1 MSVTTEQLKTILSER
16 ILVIDGAMGTMIQR
30 HNLTENDFRNERF
43 KDYPHDLKGNNDLLS
58 ITQPEII
65 KGIHRAYFNAGAD
78 IVETNTFNANI
89 ISQADYHLQDL
100 AYELNY
106 ESAKIA
112 KEVADEFNRMGKS
125 KPRFVA
131 GALGPTN
138 KTLSLSPNVND
149 PGYRAVTFDEVANAY
164 YHAAKGLVDGG
175 ADIILIET
183 IFDTLNAK
191 AAILGVEKLITEK
204 SLDIPVMISGTIVDQ
219 SGRTLSGQ
227 TVEAFYISVSH
238 TKNLFSVGLNCALG
252 AKQMRPFVEDL
263 SNVSDKFLSVY
274 PNAGLPNEMGGYD
287 ETPQTMAGVLED
299 FLKRGFVNIVG
310 GCCGT
315 TPDHIREI
323 NGIVKNYEPRIL
335 KQQEP
340 YLRLS
345 GLEPVIQR
353 PDSNFMNIG
362 ERTNVTGSKKFA
374 RLIKDNKYDEA
385 LSVARDQV
393 EGGAQVLDV
402 NMDEGML
409 DSEAVM
415 SKFLNLLEAEPDI
428 AKLPIMIDSSKWSV
442 IEAGLKCLQGKGIVN
457 SISLKEGEEAFKEQA
472 RKVLSYGAAVIVMAF
487 DEKGQADTF
496 KRRIEICKRAYD
508 ILTKQIGFPPQD
520 IIFDPNILAIATG
533 IEEHNNYAVD
543 YIDATRWIKQN
554 LPFAKVSG
562 GVSNLSFSFRGN
574 DVVREAM
581 HSAFLF
587 HAIKAG
593 MDMGIVNAGQL
604 EVYEEIPKEL
614 LEKVEDVILN
624 RRQDAT
630 ERLIEFAESIKKK
643 DKSED
648 KKDEWRNLSVEERLK
663 HALIKGITDF
673 IDEDIEE
680 VRLKYPQP
688 IEVIEGP
695 LMAGMNVVGDLFGAG
710 KMFLPQVVKSARVMK
725 KAVAILEPFIKKA
738 HPPAPSLKEG
748 EQMNFK
754 WATADPSLYSKL
766 KDYANKHRDN
776 PTKAELII
784 WEFLKSKQLENFKFR
799 RQHIIGQYIAD
810 FVCLDRMLVIELDGK
825 IHQLPDNQESDELR
839 TLWLESK
846 GFKVIRFT
854 NKQVT
859 TDSEKVINEIIEMVS
874 KQKSHKLSEYESD
887 QKVSPLGGDLEGA
900 WAGSG
905 SKRVLLATVKGDVHD
920 IGKNIVGVVLGCNN
934 YNVIDLGV
942 MVHTEK
948 ILQSAI
954 AEKVDVIGLSGL
966 ITPSLDEM
974 VHVAKEME
982 RRGMNLP
989 LLIGGAT
996 TSRIHTAVKIEPN
1009 YSGAVIHVLDAS
1021 RSVPVV
1027 SNLLNENKDE
1037 REKFIQSYRNEY
1049 SQLREDY
1056 AKKKS
1061 DKNYITLERAR
1072 ENRLKI
1078 DWVKTVIKK
1087 PNKSGIT
1094 TLKNYPLTTL
1104 RKSIDWTP
1112 FFITWELK
1120 GKYPSI
1126 FDDENIGTEAKKLFD
1141 DANKLLDIVI
1151 KEKLLT
1157 ANGVVGLFPANCVGI
1172 DDIEIY
1178 TDESRNGVKRV
1189 LHTIRQQIQKSKDEP
1204 NIALADFIA
1213 PKETGVKDYIGM
1225 FAVTAGI
1232 GIEKLVEQFEKEHDD
1247 YSSIMIKAIADRL
1260 AEAFAE
1266 HLHELVRKEYWG
1278 YTSNENFSNEDLIKE
1293 KYIGIRPAPGYP
1305 AQPDHTE
1312 KSIIFSL
1319 LDTEKITGI
1328 RLTES
1333 MAMYPAASVSGLY
1346 FSHPSSK
1353 YFTVGKISKD
1363 QVLDYHRR
1371 KGMSVEEI
1379 ERWLSPILNY

>member
-1 MSVTTEQLKTILSER
+1 MKTTVTDFKKILTEK

-30 HNLTENDFRNERF
+30 HKLTEKDFRGERF

-58 ITQPEII
+58 ITRPEVI
-65 KGIHRAYFNAGAD
+65 KGIHREYFAAGAD
-78 IVETNTFNANI
+78 IVETNTFNANS
-89 ISQADYHLQDL
+89 ISQADYQLQDL
-100 AYELNY
+100 AYEMNF

-112 KEVADEFNRMGKS
+112 KEVANEFNKKDSS

-149 PGYRAVTFDEVANAY
+149 PGYRAVTFDEISKAY
-164 YHAAKGLVDGG
+164 YEAAKGLVDGG

-191 AAILGVEKLITEK
+191 AAIYGVEKLLNER
-204 SLDIPVMISGTIVDQ
+204 SLAIPVMISGTIVDQ

-227 TVEAFYISVSH
+227 TVEAFLISVSH
-238 TKNLFSVGLNCALG
+238 AKNLVSVGLNCALG

-263 SNVSDKFLSVY
+263 SNASDKFLSVY

-287 ETPQTMAGVLED
+287 ETPQTMASILED
-299 FLKRGFVNIVG
+299 FLKSGFVNIVG

-323 NGIVKNYEPRIL
+323 SEIVKNHKPRVPVS
-335 KQQEP
+335 QEP

-345 GLEPVIQR
+345 GLEPVILR

-374 RLIKDNKYDEA
+374 RLIKEDKYDEA

-393 EGGAQVLDV
+393 EGGAQVLDI

-409 DSEAVM
+409 DSEACVI
-415 SKFLNLLEAEPDI
+415 KFINLLEAEPDI

-442 IEAGLKCLQGKGIVN
+442 IESGLKCLQGKGIVN
-457 SISLKEGEEAFKEQA
+457 SISLKEGERVFKEHAQ
-472 RKVLSYGAAVIVMAF
+472 KVLSYGSAVIVMAF

-496 KRRIEICKRAYD
+496 ERRIEICKRAYN
-508 ILTKQIGFPPQD
+508 ILTNEIGFPPQD

-543 YIDATRWIKQN
+543 FIEATRWIKQN
-554 LPFAKVSG
+554 LPLAKISG

-624 RRQDAT
+624 RKPDAT
-630 ERLIEFAESIKKK
+630 EKLIELAETLKKK
-643 DKSED
+643 EKTEE
-648 KKDEWRNLSVEERLK
+648 KKDEWRALPVEERLK
-663 HALIKGITDF
+663 HALIKGIVDF
-673 IDEDIEE
+673 IDEDVEE
-680 VRLKYPQP
+680 ARKKYPQP
-688 IEVIEGP
+688 LEVIEGP
-695 LMAGMNVVGDLFGAG
+695 LMSGMNVVGDLFGAG

-725 KAVAILEPFIKKA
+725 KAVSILIPFIEA
-738 HPPAPSLKEG
+738 EKEKNKSSR
-748 EQMNFK
+748 EQ
-754 WATADPSLYSKL
+754 
-766 KDYANKHRDN
+766 
-776 PTKAELII
+776 
-784 WEFLKSKQLENFKFR
+784 
-799 RQHIIGQYIAD
+799 
-810 FVCLDRMLVIELDGK
+810 GK
-825 IHQLPDNQESDELR
+825 IL
-839 TLWLESK
+839 
-846 GFKVIRFT
+846 
-854 NKQVT
+854 
-859 TDSEKVINEIIEMVS
+859 M
-874 KQKSHKLSEYESD
+874 
-887 QKVSPLGGDLEGA
+887 
-900 WAGSG
+900 
-905 SKRVLLATVKGDVHD
+905 ATVKGDVHD

-948 ILQSAI
+948 IIQEAI
-954 AEKVDVIGLSGL
+954 DQKVDVIGLSGL

-982 RRGMNLP
+982 RRGLQIP

-996 TSRIHTAVKIEPN
+996 TSRIHTAVKIDPN
-1009 YSGAVIHVLDAS
+1009 YSGAIVHVLDAS

-1027 SNLLNENKDE
+1027 SNLLNENEEE
-1037 REKFIQSYRNEY
+1037 RKKYIQSIKDDY
-1049 SQLREDY
+1049 SVLREDY
-1056 AKKKS
+1056 SKRKS
-1061 DKNYITLERAR
+1061 EKNLISLEKAR
-1072 ENRLKI
+1072 ENRLKF
-1078 DWVKTVIKK
+1078 DWENHSIKE
-1087 PNKSGIT
+1087 PNKQGVTI
-1094 TLKNYPLTTL
+1094 LNNFNLELL
-1104 RKSIDWTP
+1104 RTYIDWTP
-1112 FFITWELK
+1112 FFMTWELK
-1120 GKYPSI
+1120 GKYPVI
-1126 FDDENIGTEAKKLFD
+1126 FEDKIVGEEAKRLYD
-1141 DANKLLDIVI
+1141 DANKLLDKVI
-1151 KEKLLT
+1151 ADRSLT
-1157 ANGVVGLFPANCVGI
+1157 ANGVVGLFPANSVGY
-1172 DDIEIY
+1172 DDIEVY
-1178 TDESRNGVKRV
+1178 SDSSRQGVNRV
-1189 LHTIRQQIQKSKDEP
+1189 LHSIRQQNQKSSGEP

-1213 PKETGVKDYIGM
+1213 PKESGVKDYIGM

-1232 GIEKLVEQFEKEHDD
+1232 GIEKLVGKFEKDHDD
-1247 YSSIMIKAIADRL
+1247 YNSIMIKAIADRL

-1278 YTSNENFSNEDLIKE
+1278 YAAEENLSNDELIKE
-1293 KYIGIRPAPGYP
+1293 KYLGIRPAPGYP

-1312 KSIIFSL
+1312 KPIIFSL
-1319 LDTEKITGI
+1319 LDVESNAGI
-1328 RLTES
+1328 KLTES
-1333 MAMYPAASVSGLY
+1333 LAMYPAASVCGLY
-1346 FSHPSSK
+1346 FSHPKAK
-1353 YFTVGKISKD
+1353 YFSVGKIEKD
-1363 QVLDYHRR
+1363 QVMDYHKR
-1371 KGMSVEEI
+1371 KGMSIEET
-1379 ERWLSPILNY
+1379 EKWLSPILNY